1 MQSEG
6 LEGKEGMERPKLME
20 AMQGMEGMEGREI
33 ERKGGKKWKQCAA
46 AASVR
51 RLRHSSFSHTTLSPP
66 TCVPHNPFTHIS
78 FTHNSSIHNYLTHN
92 FVTHNSFTHTTLSH
106 MRNFVPHNRSH
117 QLYASLYLCISVS
130 LYPCIPR
137 SPPLS
142 LCLFH
147 FLDLV
152 SFPPSIHLSILY
164 QFTTQDPS

>member
-1 MQSEG
+1 
-6 LEGKEGMERPKLME
+6 ME
-20 AMQGMEGMEGREI
+20 AMEAMEGMEGMEG
-33 ERKGGKKWKQCAA
+33 GGEEVEAMCGC
-46 AASVR
+46 
-51 RLRHSSFSHTTLSPP
+51 RLCPPPPAQFFLTRNSFPP
-66 TCVPHNPFTHIS
+66 NCVPHNSFTHIS

-92 FVTHNSFTHTTLSH
+92 FVTHNSFTHAALSH
-106 MRNFVPHNRSH
+106 TRNFVPHNRSH

-130 LYPCIPR
+130 LYPSL
-137 SPPLS
+137 SPSLS